1 MLALEIDYE
10 DVELDLSE
18 EPSAVLPNQGSVAR
32 PEMRGPGNPNPPNPN
47 PNPGP
52 TALTL
57 RLTPTL

>member
-52 TALTL
+52 TAQ
-57 RLTPTL
+57 P